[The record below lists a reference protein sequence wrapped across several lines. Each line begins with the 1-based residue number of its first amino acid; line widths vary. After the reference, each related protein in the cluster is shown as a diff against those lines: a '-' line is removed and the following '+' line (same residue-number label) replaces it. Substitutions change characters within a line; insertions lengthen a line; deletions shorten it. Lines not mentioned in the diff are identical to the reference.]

1 MSGQSQK
8 VEVEL
13 QEYVDINRK
22 LGRCLGFLR
31 AMSHFPGLGADA
43 KEKIEDFLSKVV

>member
-13 QEYVDINRK
+13 SEYLETSKK
-22 LGRCLGFLR
+22 LGKCIGFLR
-31 AMSHFPGLGADA
+31 GMSQFPGLGADA
-43 KEKIEDFLSKVV
+43 KKHIDEFISNVV

>member
-13 QEYVDINRK
+13 QEYLDTNKK
-22 LGRCLGFLR
+22 LGKCIGFLR
-31 AMSHFPGLGADA
+31 GMSQFPGLGADA
-43 KEKIEDFLSKVV
+43 KKQIEEFVSKVV